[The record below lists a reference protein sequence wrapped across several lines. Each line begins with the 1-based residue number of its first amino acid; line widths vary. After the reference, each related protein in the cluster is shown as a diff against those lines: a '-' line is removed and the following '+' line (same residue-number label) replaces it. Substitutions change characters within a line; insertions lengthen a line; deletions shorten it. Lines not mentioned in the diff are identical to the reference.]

1 MPIAGSEATSDEP
14 WIMTA
19 APPSQS
25 EAPAEKA
32 TMTTRSRGRP
42 SLYREEYAKQARKLC
57 LLGATDQELA
67 EFFEIDVRTVYDWKR
82 TKPEFSQAIARGKML
97 ADAEVAAKLYE
108 RACGYTHGAIKI
120 YRADD
125 GSVIKVPYTVEYPPD
140 TTAASLWLRNRQP
153 RLWRDKHEI
162 DVADAGESLM
172 DGMTDEELI
181 QRVMLRRGATH
192 RKPS

>member
-1 MPIAGSEATSDEP
+1 MA
-14 WIMTA
+14 
-19 APPSQS
+19 
-25 EAPAEKA
+25 
-32 TMTTRSRGRP
+32 MTTKSRGRP
-42 SLYREEYAKQARKLC
+42 SLYREEYAEQARKLC

-67 EFFEIDVRTVYDWKR
+67 QFFEIDVRTVYDWKR
-82 TKPEFSQAIARGKML
+82 TKSEFSQAIARGKML

-153 RLWRDKHEI
+153 RHWRDKHEI
-162 DVADAGESLM
+162 DVAGPGESLM
-172 DGMTDEELI
+172 ADMSEDQLI
-181 QRVMLRRGATH
+181 ERLMLRRGVAQ
-192 RKPS
+192 RKLS